1 MRGGIVQ
8 PQRVEAKVTATR
20 TGDGQAQTYSTET
33 TNDGT
38 FEMDLPPGTWLLT
51 ATLTKRNTGDHA
63 TPEEV
68 SVLAGETTH
77 VELFVN
83 YP

>member
-1 MRGGIVQ
+1 MQ

-20 TGDGQAQTYSTET
+20 SGGGPAQTYSTET
-33 TNDGT
+33 IDEGA
-38 FEMDLPPGTWLLT
+38 FVMELPPGTWLVT
-51 ATLTKRNTGDHA
+51 AVLTKRNPGDQA

-68 SVLAGETTH
+68 SVRAGETTH